1 MDKRVRIGVIIV
13 IFLIISQYLFVRLI
27 YAHKL
32 ENNLG
37 IFFSQVYNLKAGNID
52 DGGRKLTISLTD
64 YLKYKDSLKK
74 YLERNEEEVDIEE
87 IVWERLL
94 KNVWLNKIAE
104 DNNIL
109 VTSEEF
115 NEYLNNL
122 KDLEEIKK
130 MTKENFGISFTKY
143 KELVIKPFILESKVY
158 NYLLDNYNDMENI
171 TQAQKAY
178 EALEAGQDFLEVA
191 EEYATDLVFAEN
203 SMYIPE
209 EDLKD
214 FYEPIKDLKEGEFSK
229 IVMIPG
235 GYIIWYL
242 ENIIRD
248 KEDVREVKQ
257 IFIQAKTINEFFAD
271 YLKRVNI
278 NKIY

>member
-1 MDKRVRIGVIIV
+1 MDKKVRIVVIIV

-37 IFFSQVYNLKAGNID
+37 IFFSQIYNLKAGIID
-52 DGGRKLTISLTD
+52 DRGRKLTISLTD
-64 YLKYKDSLKK
+64 YLKYKNSLEK
-74 YLERNEEEVDIEE
+74 YLEINEEEVDIEE

-109 VTSEEF
+109 LTSEEF

-130 MTKENFGISFTKY
+130 MTKESFGISFTKY
-143 KELVIKPFILESKVY
+143 KELVIKPFLLESKVY
-158 NYLLDNYNDMENI
+158 NYLLDNYNDLENI

-178 EALEAGQDFLEVA
+178 EALEGGQDFLEVA
-191 EEYATDLVFAEN
+191 EEYSSNLVFAKN

-209 EDLKD
+209 EDLRD

-248 KEDVREVKQ
+248 EKNVREIKQ

>member
-52 DGGRKLTISLTD
+52 DGGRKLTISLTG
-64 YLKYKDSLKK
+64 YLKYKDSLEK
-74 YLERNEEEVDIEE
+74 YLEINEEEVDIEE
-87 IVWERLL
+87 IVWERVL

-130 MTKENFGISFTKY
+130 MTKESFGISFTKY

-248 KEDVREVKQ
+248 EEDVREVKQ

>member
-37 IFFSQVYNLKAGNID
+37 IFFSQVYNLKAGSID
-52 DGGRKLTISLTD
+52 DKGRKLTISLTG
-64 YLKYKDSLKK
+64 YLKYKDSLEK
-74 YLERNEEEVDIEE
+74 YLEINEEEVDIEE
-87 IVWERLL
+87 IVWERVL

-248 KEDVREVKQ
+248 EEDVREVKQ

>member
-87 IVWERLL
+87 IVWERVL

-130 MTKENFGISFTKY
+130 MTKESFGISFTKY

-191 EEYATDLVFAEN
+191 KEYSTDLVFAEN

-248 KEDVREVKQ
+248 EEDVREVKQ

>member
-130 MTKENFGISFTKY
+130 MTKESFGISFTKY

-191 EEYATDLVFAEN
+191 KEYSTDLVFAEN

-248 KEDVREVKQ
+248 EEDVREVKQ